1 MKTAVLYTGQG
12 SQRPGM
18 GRAFYDASAVFRQA
32 FDSAEL
38 DFDLHQ
44 VCFEDPDHLLTRRN
58 IPSPA
63 WWPLMPVSGLC

>member
-44 VCFEDPDHLLTRRN
+44 VCFEDP
-58 IPSPA
+58 
-63 WWPLMPVSGLC
+63 